1 MAKMYSISTSDTFW
15 KYMEIACLTFIPLML
30 DGSNRCHT
38 HFLLKF
44 IVIGVPASK
53 QADQR

>member
-1 MAKMYSISTSDTFW
+1 MAKMYSISTSATFR